1 MSLYRMEKIAV
12 VFLGIALFA
21 VTSGMTSAYLTS
33 YPEQL
38 QNRIAPGF
46 LGIEL
51 TEPDWNPS
59 RAEALTP
66 RSIVPKD
73 PAPVNTGD
81 TPVWMFLRVSIP
93 IRNISLV
100 DLQTCRRLEAA
111 ETELFSFTPLSGW
124 ELITQEEKGDQMQ
137 YVFGFREIVEPGQMT
152 EPLFEQVTMVNYL
165 EGELKETDTFEIPVE
180 AVSIQSNVCEEGTPL
195 AEVYQIYLQQE
206 TDMTD
211 STKGDAGV

>member
-1 MSLYRMEKIAV
+1 MEKIAV

-38 QNRIAPGF
+38 KNRIAPGF
-46 LGIEL
+46 LGIQL

-81 TPVWMFLRVSIP
+81 TPAWMFLRVSIP

-100 DLQTCRRLEAA
+100 DSQTCRRLEAA

-124 ELITQEEKGDQMQ
+124 ELITQEEKGEQMQ
-137 YVFGFREIVEPGQMT
+137 YVFGFHKIVEPGQMT

-165 EGELKETDTFEIPVE
+165 EGELRETDTFEIPIE
-180 AVSIQSNVCEEGTPL
+180 AVSIQSNVCVEETPL
-195 AEVYQIYLQQE
+195 AEIYQIYLQQE
-206 TDMTD
+206 TAVTD
-211 STKGDAGV
+211 LTEGGAGV